1 MAAATRMPGK
11 RLGGKEVGGGCSSL
25 DSPTTAVW
33 GSKAALQASLL
44 YLLNEE
50 LELKLFLYSTPTIC
64 KSVVVLFLLLF
75 SQGQLLSSHIF
86 SVFMPQTMPGS
97 SNYSIS

>member
-1 MAAATRMPGK
+1 MATRVPGK
-11 RLGGKEVGGGCSSL
+11 SLGGKEVAGGCSSL

-64 KSVVVLFLLLF
+64 KSVLFF
-75 SQGQLLSSHIF
+75 FFMDSYYVPTSFLSS
-86 SVFMPQTMPGS
+86 GS
-97 SNYSIS
+97 SDYCIS

>member
-1 MAAATRMPGK
+1 VATRVPGK
-11 RLGGKEVGGGCSSL
+11 SLGGKEVAGGCSSL

-64 KSVVVLFLLLF
+64 KSVLFF
-75 SQGQLLSSHIF
+75 FHGQLLCSHIF
-86 SVFMPQTMPGS
+86 SGFIPKQ
-97 SNYSIS
+97 IIC

>member
-1 MAAATRMPGK
+1 MATRVPGK
-11 RLGGKEVGGGCSSL
+11 SLGGKEVAGGCSSL

-64 KSVVVLFLLLF
+64 KSVLFFFSWTAIIFPHLFCLLAHQIIAFLK
-75 SQGQLLSSHIF
+75 
-86 SVFMPQTMPGS
+86 PQ
-97 SNYSIS
+97 